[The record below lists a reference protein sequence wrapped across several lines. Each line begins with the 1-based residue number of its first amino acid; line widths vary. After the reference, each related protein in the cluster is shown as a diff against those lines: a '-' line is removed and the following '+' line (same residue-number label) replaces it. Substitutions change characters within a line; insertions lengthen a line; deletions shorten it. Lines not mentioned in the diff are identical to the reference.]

1 MTRAGTRARAAEW
14 SARKMAKQTV
24 SINRAPV
31 LTLWG
36 AVVAARMGYDW
47 QEALSFG
54 RAVAGL
60 NAQAKGRRLG
70 ILGERKGLEMGKAP
84 KKVGLGEEF
93 WVEVV
98 GRPVPAK
105 RTEEGVRAVVR
116 DKPIDPAK
124 ADRYLRGKFG
134 DDFDAVREA
143 MTQLAES
150 FDPEALAEVAYEL
163 YEKFRPTVASG
174 KRGWGQKGELDL
186 DLIRSLAQ

>member
-1 MTRAGTRARAAEW
+1 
-14 SARKMAKQTV
+14 MAKQTV

-163 YEKFRPTVASG
+163 YEKFRPTVAAG

>member
-1 MTRAGTRARAAEW
+1 MTRNVV
-14 SARKMAKQTV
+14 MV
-24 SINRAPV
+24 NRAPV

-47 QEALSFG
+47 EEALTLG
-54 RAVAGL
+54 KAVAGL

-70 ILGERKGLEMGKAP
+70 IFAEPKARGGKEA

-105 RTEEGVRAVVR
+105 RTEDGVRAVVKA
-116 DKPIDPAK
+116 DPIDPAEVEQ
-124 ADRYLRGKFG
+124 YLRGKFG
-134 DDFDAVREA
+134 ESLGAVREA
-143 MTQLAES
+143 M
-150 FDPEALAEVAYEL
+150 EALAGSFGDEDLTEAAYEL
-163 YEKFRPTVASG
+163 YETFRPKIAAG

-186 DLIRSLAQ
+186 DLVRSLAR